1 MSRDTADLLAFLKRL
16 TDRIFLS
23 DRRLSNSFES
33 PGAGTLGRSIF
44 TLHGKVVAEYPD
56 KGVVALYHSDVPDLL
71 PAIKA
76 RLHGVSGAR
85 PRRTRHPAARY
96 EDRRRN
102 PQSRQRLRTR
112 IDQTRGS
119 ALEKMMRATRFI
131 APLPALLA
139 LAACGSG
146 HRLQFYGP
154 VPDFELIS
162 QTGRRI
168 ALADLKGKVWVADT
182 VFTTC
187 TGPCPM
193 MSARMRRLALESASV
208 PNVRMV
214 SFTVDPAHDTPEAL
228 LEYSK
233 HFPAAP
239 NRWLFLTGRQSV
251 LNRVSMDGLH
261 LSHVDGSLDHSE
273 EFVLVDANAVV
284 RGFYFPFDKD
294 RLKQLASHIRY
305 LARS

>member
-1 MSRDTADLLAFLKRL
+1 M
-16 TDRIFLS
+16 I
-23 DRRLSNSFES
+23 
-33 PGAGTLGRSIF
+33 GG
-44 TLHGKVVAEYPD
+44 
-56 KGVVALYHSDVPDLL
+56 
-71 PAIKA
+71 
-76 RLHGVSGAR
+76 
-85 PRRTRHPAARY
+85 
-96 EDRRRN
+96 
-102 PQSRQRLRTR
+102 
-112 IDQTRGS
+112 
-119 ALEKMMRATRFI
+119 TRFV
-131 APLPALLA
+131 ASLPALLA

-146 HRLQFYGP
+146 HRLQSYGP
-154 VPDFELIS
+154 VPDFELMS
-162 QTGRRI
+162 QTGGKV

-193 MSARMRRLALESASV
+193 MSARMRRLALEFASV

-214 SFTVDPAHDTPEAL
+214 SFTVDPAHDTPEVL

-239 NRWLFLTGRQSV
+239 NRWLFLTGQQSV

-273 EFVLVDANAVV
+273 EFVLVDANTVV

-294 RLKQLASHIRY
+294 RLKQLTSDIRF
-305 LARS
+305 LAGS